1 MSFPVLQAR
10 KLIKELQA
18 QLAAAEAAA
27 VLTSCMSRR
36 PCGSNALKSAIAKA
50 EAAAPAVSGT
60 ATTTTMAGSSS
71 ASGAALGAASASA
84 AGGSAAASSSCV
96 FSELLVVRLQ
106 AAKKRLEVERAAEV
120 LHKAAVTYKNVADL
134 PKLETAV
141 LNARKVGLKYPHTIV
156 ARWCC
161 GSVAWHARLGCIAV
175 VQLAQLWW
183 WVVAVTED
191 ADHVSSLVHVCRRLA
206 HVCRRHPSTPCIG
219 RHLHDSPPPLSVA
232 LSNIQRFERA

>member
-1 MSFPVLQAR
+1 MLVEVLQVRPGDDLSVTYEIPCNGALAVSPSVLQAR

-71 ASGAALGAASASA
+71 ASGAALGAASAAAA

-141 LNARKVGLKYPHTIV
+141 LNARKVGFKHPHTV
-156 ARWCC
+156 HL
-161 GSVAWHARLGCIAV
+161 WHAG
-175 VQLAQLWW
+175 
-183 WVVAVTED
+183 VVAVLRGT
-191 ADHVSSLVHVCRRLA
+191 LA
-206 HVCRRHPSTPCIG
+206 WAILQSCSQHSCGGGCCCY
-219 RHLHDSPPPLSVA
+219 
-232 LSNIQRFERA
+232 